1 MKKIAI
7 LTFCTSPDNYGQI
20 LQSYALQRYLRN
32 HFHQYEVKLLHLD
45 PFAKPCK
52 PKKKKLVKKIYEK
65 CKSIERVI
73 RTYFHAYIMRRQKY
87 IQRLKSKP
95 NIEIKS
101 SQKDL
106 KLLQWNEKRA
116 FERFRQRHI
125 SLHGKKLEIFSGY
138 KNEYDADFYIVGS
151 DQVFNCWG
159 AFKNSKH
166 YLDFFTLE
174 FLPPHHKSK
183 KLSYAASFGKRE
195 FANEEESAYFQKS
208 LKKFDALSVREVHNV
223 KNLQDL
229 GLKSLVVPDPSV
241 LLTKAEY
248 EKLIDAEN
256 KTIDLMKSDDKI
268 RKNSLFVYMLG
279 NETSIDKDEVM
290 AFLQKDNEI
299 IYTNANVDFSC
310 GNDLQNDFA
319 PSVQEWLVCV
329 KECKGLVTN
338 SFHGVSYAIL
348 MNTPFVA
355 LKLGGGASMMNTRFE
370 WILELLNLQNR
381 LVDNIKDLQKQMNE
395 PINWDFVNER
405 LKAWREV
412 GAKFLQ
418 ENLK

>member
-1 MKKIAI
+1 MKKIRI
-7 LTFCTSPDNYGQI
+7 LTFVTSSDNYGQI
-20 LQSYALQRYLRN
+20 LQCYALQRFLRN
-32 HFHQYEVKLLHLD
+32 HFPQCDVAVLYINPFTQIPQNQLSLRRKIKHFLKQCRNAVFKKYYKRLKALEAKSQKL
-45 PFAKPCK
+45 
-52 PKKKKLVKKIYEK
+52 EN
-65 CKSIERVI
+65 VI
-73 RTYFHAYIMRRQKY
+73 R
-87 IQRLKSKP
+87 
-95 NIEIKS
+95 
-101 SQKDL
+101 
-106 KLLQWNEKRA
+106 EKWDTKRD

-125 SLHGKKLEIFSGY
+125 SLHSQKLEIFSGY
-138 KNEYDADFYIVGS
+138 KNEYDANFYIVGS

-195 FANEEESAYFQKS
+195 FATKKESAYFQKS

-256 KTIDLMKSDDKI
+256 KTIDLIKSDDKI
-268 RKNSLFVYMLG
+268 RKNSLFIYMLG
-279 NETSIDKDEVM
+279 NETRVDKDEVM

-412 GAKFLQ
+412 GIEFL
-418 ENLK
+418 ESHLRSE

>member
-7 LTFCTSPDNYGQI
+7 LTYCTSPDNYGQI

-32 HFHQYEVKLLHLD
+32 HFHQYEVKMLYLD
-45 PFAKPCK
+45 PFTKPCK
-52 PKKKKLVKKIYEK
+52 PQKKKLTKTIYEK
-65 CKSIERVI
+65 CKSLERVI

-87 IQRLKSKP
+87 IQRLKFEP
-95 NIEIKS
+95 NTN
-101 SQKDL
+101 QKDL
-106 KLLQWNEKRA
+106 KLSQWNEKRA

-125 SLHGKKLEIFSGY
+125 SLHSKKLEIFNGY
-138 KNEYDADFYIVGS
+138 KDEYNADFYIVGS

-159 AFKNSKH
+159 AFKNSKY

-174 FLPPHHKSK
+174 FLPPNHKSK

-195 FANEEESAYFQKS
+195 FASKQESAYFQKS

-241 LLTKAEY
+241 LLTKTEY
-248 EKLIDAEN
+248 EKLIDTEN
-256 KTIDLMKSDDKI
+256 TAIDTIKSDNKI
-268 RKNSLFVYMLG
+268 RKNSLFVYILG
-279 NETSIDKDEVM
+279 NETSIDKNEVM
-290 AFLQKDNEI
+290 AFLQKENEV
-299 IYTNANVDFSC
+299 IYTNANIDFSC
-310 GNDLQNDFA
+310 VKDLQNDFA

-355 LKLGGGASMMNTRFE
+355 LKLGGEASMMNTRFE
-370 WILELLNLQNR
+370 WLLELLNLQSR
-381 LVDNIKDLQKQMNE
+381 LVDNINDLQKQMNE
-395 PINWDFVNER
+395 PINWDFVNEK
-405 LKAWREV
+405 LQAWREV
-412 GAKFLQ
+412 GAKFLK
-418 ENLK
+418 ENLKS

>member
-1 MKKIAI
+1 MKKIRI
-7 LTFCTSPDNYGQI
+7 LTFVTSSDNYGQI
-20 LQSYALQRYLRN
+20 LQCYALQRFLRN
-32 HFHQYEVKLLHLD
+32 RFPQCDIAVLYINPFTQTQNRLSLKGNIKHFLKQIRNMV
-45 PFAKPCK
+45 F
-52 PKKKKLVKKIYEK
+52 KKYYKRYKALETKNQMLENATR
-65 CKSIERVI
+65 ERWD
-73 RTYFHAYIMRRQKY
+73 
-87 IQRLKSKP
+87 
-95 NIEIKS
+95 N
-101 SQKDL
+101 
-106 KLLQWNEKRA
+106 KRA

-125 SLHGKKLEIFSGY
+125 SLHSKKLEIFNGY
-138 KNEYDADFYIVGS
+138 KDEYNADFYIVGS

-159 AFKNSKH
+159 AFKNSKY

-195 FANEEESAYFQKS
+195 FASKQESAYFQKS

-241 LLTKAEY
+241 LLTKTEY
-248 EKLIDAEN
+248 EKLINTEN
-256 KTIDLMKSDDKI
+256 TAIDTIKSDNKI

-279 NETSIDKDEVM
+279 NETSIDKNEVM
-290 AFLQKDNEI
+290 AFLQKENEI
-299 IYTNANVDFSC
+299 IYTNANIDFSC
-310 GNDLQNDFA
+310 VKDLQNDFA

-370 WILELLNLQNR
+370 WLLELLNLQSR
-381 LVDNIKDLQKQMNE
+381 LVDNINDLQKQMNE
-395 PINWDFVNER
+395 PINWDFVNEK

-412 GAKFLQ
+412 GIEFL
-418 ENLK
+418 ESHLNNIA